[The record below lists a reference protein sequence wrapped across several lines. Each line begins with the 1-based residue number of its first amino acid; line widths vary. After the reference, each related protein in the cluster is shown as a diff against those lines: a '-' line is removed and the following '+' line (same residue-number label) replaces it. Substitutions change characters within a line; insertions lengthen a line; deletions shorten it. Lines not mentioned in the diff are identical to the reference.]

1 MDVNPIFDAMRQ
13 AREDATVDESL
24 NDEIVSWGFFYAW
37 MIAVILLIVAS
48 CYGGWLLWAVTA
60 FYYAALSAVSFYV
73 LYLSFKG

>member
-1 MDVNPIFDAMRQ
+1 MDVNPIFDAMCQ
-13 AREDATVDESL
+13 AREDATEHEEL
-24 NDEIVSWGFFYAW
+24 KGEIASWGFFYAW

-60 FYYAALSAVSFYV
+60 FYYVVLSAVSFYI